1 MALEG
6 TLHQIVNSLNTINV
20 FTLQAASVKIWTYKK
35 KMGYL
40 YIALSF
46 TADFS
51 LFVAQMEVF
60 ELFIY
65 AVFQLTSSI
74 SVLPPTGHF

>member
-1 MALEG
+1 M
-6 TLHQIVNSLNTINV
+6 V
-20 FTLQAASVKIWTYKK
+20 
-35 KMGYL
+35 YL
-40 YIALSF
+40 CIALSF

-51 LFVAQMEVF
+51 FFVAQMEVF

-74 SVLPPTGHF
+74 SVPSPRSLLSDAL